1 MDLGPGDSIK
11 SYPIR
16 TRRRDPSI
24 MALRSRQLQELAETG
39 SAHRLFIASARP
51 ILRARLTASPRLAF
65 PISRRFS
72 LDGFGRLVIHSGTAD
87 PDCSSTFAILSKPP
101 RVSAPARQN
110 KRLAVTHG
118 FRNGAS
124 SSVKYV
130 TALPSR
136 PARPVRPGPP
146 TRVSQAHSVQAHAH
160 TDRFGECSSALY
172 EESHN

>member
-1 MDLGPGDSIK
+1 MDLGPGESIE

-24 MALRSRQLQELAETG
+24 MALHSRQCRSWQRETG

-51 ILRARLTASPRLAF
+51 ILRAGFTASPRLAF
-65 PISRRFS
+65 PISRRLS

-101 RVSAPARQN
+101 ESAHQHVRTGAS
-110 KRLAVTHG
+110 VTHG

-136 PARPVRPGPP
+136 PARPVRPGHS
-146 TRVSQAHSVQAHAH
+146 TRVSRAHSVQEHAH
-160 TDRFGECSSALY
+160 TDRFGECSSAPY
-172 EESHN
+172 VESHN